1 MKPLGYIDISYPID
15 NDIAIYPG
23 NPAFDLE
30 RVQDI
35 DCGDSV
41 RISMITMGSH
51 TGTHIDAPSHFIE
64 NGENLDTIP
73 LERMN
78 GKATVVDATNISDI
92 DVELLQSID
101 IDRDSILLFKTN
113 NSVVWECD
121 RVLNDYVTLTY
132 EAADYLAEKKIK
144 LVGIDYLTV
153 ERPRS
158 KRIDGYSVHR
168 SLLRNGILICEA
180 LKLKDISAGEYE
192 FICLPLKIKGVDG
205 CPTRCALHNIE

>member
-41 RISMITMGSH
+41 RISMISMGSH

-121 RVLNDYVTLTY
+121 SILNDYVTLTY

-158 KRIDGYSVHR
+158 KRIEGKSVHR
-168 SLLRNGILICEA
+168 SLLGNEILICEA

-192 FICLPLKIKGVDG
+192 FICLPLKIRGTDG
-205 CPTRCALHNIE
+205 SPVRCVLRNIE